1 MQIQLKQSEIVA
13 AIKMFVSQQG
23 INLQGKDVAIT
34 FTAGRKESGISAD
47 MVIDDIDLPD
57 FGDDEDPVARPAA
70 LKVVDKPAAVI
81 AVNVE
86 EPLPVLVPVAVADTA
101 TAKVSLF
108 S

>member
-1 MQIQLKQSEIVA
+1 MQIQLKQTEIIA
-13 AIKMFVSQQG
+13 ALKMFVSQQG

-57 FGDDEDPVARPAA
+57 FGGDEEPVAKPA
-70 LKVVDKPAAVI
+70 LKVVEKEPVI
-81 AVNVE
+81 LDDVA
-86 EPLPVLVPVAVADTA
+86 VPVAAPVLDKMAADPA
-101 TAKVSLF
+101 SAKVSLF